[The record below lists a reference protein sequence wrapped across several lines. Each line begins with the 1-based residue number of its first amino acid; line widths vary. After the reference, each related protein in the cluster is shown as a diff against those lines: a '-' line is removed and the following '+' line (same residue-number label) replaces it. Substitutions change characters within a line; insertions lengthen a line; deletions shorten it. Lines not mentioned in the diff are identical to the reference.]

1 MRPGPT
7 IIKKCSD
14 CSEFFQQ
21 HTIKSGNTFYGAI
34 LWTDG
39 KRETLMFPDQ
49 PWLVM
54 CPHCQ
59 APLWIDELEE
69 IVESEYGRDRHEVF
83 KDAIAYKMPSFDD
96 YAILLEKGACSPE
109 KERYV
114 RLRLAQTI
122 ILGGIGVGLTPPI
135 KLTSLSFPCSLS

>member
-39 KRETLMFPDQ
+39 KRETGNSHVPR
-49 PWLVM
+49 PAEAGNV
-54 CPHCQ
+54 P
-59 APLWIDELEE
+59 
-69 IVESEYGRDRHEVF
+69 
-83 KDAIAYKMPSFDD
+83 
-96 YAILLEKGACSPE
+96 
-109 KERYV
+109 
-114 RLRLAQTI
+114 T
-122 ILGGIGVGLTPPI
+122 
-135 KLTSLSFPCSLS
+135 LSSTAVD